1 MTAGTPLPTEAPTPI
16 VAPKRRNGLAAGAVG
31 AGTLLA
37 NVFGYALFLVLNREL
52 GADEL
57 GAVAS
62 LLNLV
67 IIAGVAALSTQLVSA
82 WRVALHRPDAQ
93 ATALR
98 TGAIVGLIVT
108 GVVTLLTPVIVPL
121 LHLEGPLPVFLV
133 AVSMLPTCLTAAVQG
148 SLQGAERFVAL
159 GTVYAAASVA
169 RASSGALAAWL
180 GWGVT
185 GVMALT
191 AVASWVLA
199 LGVVLLVRGHL
210 GRALQADV
218 PTQVRRVLAGMAG
231 TSALLV
237 ASTIDTPV
245 ARHVLSGADSGAY
258 AVLSLFA
265 KAAFW
270 GPAFLATVLFPHMSR
285 AKGLRPLFVAL
296 GGTAAIVGV
305 GVGFSA
311 LLSGPLVRIVGGTAY
326 THLASLVPVFTALG
340 GAWALTQVLVFWG
353 AARGRHVVG
362 YLVWA
367 AVGLATAVVVL
378 WRHDS
383 VADVATTFLVAS
395 LVVAVV
401 GVTVSVPRRASSG
414 PARR

>member
-1 MTAGTPLPTEAPTPI
+1 MTASAPLPAEVPI
-16 VAPKRRNGLAAGAVG
+16 PVPVPRRRQGLAAGAVG
-31 AGTLLA
+31 AGSLLS

-52 GADEL
+52 GPDEL

-82 WRVALHRPDAQ
+82 WRVALHRPDAH

-98 TGAIVGLIVT
+98 TGATVGLIVT
-108 GVVTLLTPVIVPL
+108 AVVTVLTPAIAPL
-121 LHLEGPLPVFLV
+121 LHLEGPLPVLLV
-133 AVSMLPTCLTAAVQG
+133 AGSMLPTCIAFAVQG
-148 SLQGAERFVAL
+148 SLQGSERFVAL
-159 GTVYAAASVA
+159 GVLYAVTSVLRMA
-169 RASSGALAAWL
+169 GGVLAAWL

-185 GVMALT
+185 GVIALT
-191 AVASWVLA
+191 TLASWVVA
-199 LGVVLLVRGHL
+199 IGAVVLLREHI
-210 GRALQADV
+210 GRAMEAGV
-218 PTQVRRVLAGMAG
+218 PTQARRVLAGMAG

-245 ARHVLSGADSGAY
+245 ARHVLPGDDSGAY

-285 AKGLRPLFVAL
+285 TRGTRPLFVAL
-296 GGTAAIVGV
+296 GGTAAIVATGV
-305 GVGFSA
+305 AGSA
-311 LLSGPLVRIVGGTAY
+311 LLADPLVRIVGGAAY
-326 THLASLVPVFTALG
+326 AQLGDLVPVFTGLG
-340 GAWALTQVLVFWG
+340 GAWALAQVLVFWG

-367 AVGLATAVVVL
+367 AVGIATAVVVL
-378 WRHDS
+378 GRHDS
-383 VADVATTFLVAS
+383 VADVAWTFALAS
-395 LVVAVV
+395 FVVAVL
-401 GVTVSVPRRASSG
+401 GVAVSVPRRASSG
-414 PARR
+414 PARH